1 MGPGTSWIAARK
13 MSIIVAAVAQMF
25 MNIIDGSAVASSPSQ
40 FIRIG
45 IPMKLRAAL
54 MKPSGKKSHMKMSV
68 VTTLDA
74 THGRYHAIRKNRR
87 QGSLWLRMAAMTR
100 PMNVCDGTT
109 TAVYVATLRSEW
121 INVWSDQD
129 FL

>member
-1 MGPGTSWIAARK
+1 

-25 MNIIDGSAVASSPSQ
+25 MNMIDGSAVASSPSQ

-45 IPMKLRAAL
+45 IPTKLRAAL

-74 THGRYHAIRKNRR
+74 THGRYHAIRKNRLN
-87 QGSLWLRMAAMTR
+87 GSFRSRIAAITS
-100 PMNVCDGTT
+100 PMNVCEGTT
-109 TAVYVATLRSEW
+109 TAV
-121 INVWSDQD
+121 
-129 FL
+129 